1 MTMSM
6 TRVQAANLIVE
17 ARTIWPRQ
25 LTDLPDTAAE
35 VWQEVLDGV
44 EFDDAMTAI
53 TELARSEDWFTLAKL
68 IAAVKDLRSRRLA
81 AVPIDPGALPV
92 DPDNAPHWRAEYA
105 HIREL
110 AADGE
115 MDADGWRAYVAAG
128 IPLTDTPRAIGSA
141 PQCRPGR

>member
-1 MTMSM
+1 MTM
-6 TRVQAANLIVE
+6 TRVQAAQLIVH

-44 EFDDAMTAI
+44 KFNDAMTAL
-53 TELARSEDWFTLAKL
+53 TGLARTEDWFTLAKL
-68 IAAVKDLRSRRLA
+68 ITAVKAMRSRRLA

-110 AADGE
+110 AAAGE

-141 PQCRPGR
+141 PQGRTER

>member
-1 MTMSM
+1 MTM
-6 TRVQAANLIVE
+6 TRVQAAHLIVE

-35 VWQEVLDGV
+35 VWQKVLDGV
-44 EFDDAMTAI
+44 EFEDAMAAI
-53 TELARSEDWFTLAKL
+53 TELARTEDWFTLAKL
-68 IAAVKDLRSRRLA
+68 ITAVKAMRSRRLA
-81 AVPIDPGALPV
+81 AVPIDPGSLPV
-92 DPDNAPHWRAEYA
+92 DPDDTAHWRAEYA
-105 HIREL
+105 HVREL
-110 AADGE
+110 AAAGA

>member
-1 MTMSM
+1 MTM
-6 TRVQAANLIVE
+6 TRVQAAQLIVH

-44 EFDDAMTAI
+44 KFNDAMTAI
-53 TELARSEDWFTLAKL
+53 TGLARTEDWFTLAKL
-68 IAAVKDLRSRRLA
+68 ITAVKDLRSRRLA

-141 PQCRPGR
+141 PQGRTGR

>member
-1 MTMSM
+1 M
-6 TRVQAANLIVE
+6 
-17 ARTIWPRQ
+17 
-25 LTDLPDTAAE
+25 
-35 VWQEVLDGV
+35 WQEVLDGV
-44 EFDDAMTAI
+44 KFNDAMTAI
-53 TELARSEDWFTLAKL
+53 TGLARSEDWFTLAKL
-68 IAAVKDLRSRRLA
+68 ITAVKDLRSRRLA

-110 AADGE
+110 VADGE

-141 PQCRPGR
+141 PQGRPGR